1 MRKVYS
7 DKSLLQKIKISNK
20 KSNFITKG
28 ARKKEKT
35 KSKFTGRNEII
46 KISPKT
52 KETKKRQ
59 KRSMRL
65 RTGSFNR

>member
-20 KSNFITKG
+20 KSNFTNKG
-28 ARKKEKT
+28 ARKREKT

-52 KETKKRQ
+52 KETKKQ
-59 KRSMRL
+59 WKRSVIPRAGPL
-65 RTGSFNR
+65 KR

>member
-1 MRKVYS
+1 MREVYS

-20 KSNFITKG
+20 KSNFTTKG

>member
-20 KSNFITKG
+20 KSNFTNKG
-28 ARKKEKT
+28 DRKREKT

-52 KETKKRQ
+52 KETKKQ
-59 KRSMRL
+59 
-65 RTGSFNR
+65 